1 MKMMREVK
9 IVVRRDCVDEVVVAL
24 RDADIPRFHVSHVHV
39 LGAGVDPEDSRL
51 SLEEGTRYTEK
62 SKIEVFCRQADVQ
75 RVIEIVREHAATGHR
90 GDGVMAV
97 TPIERIVS
105 IRTGEEDVLAVV

>member
-1 MKMMREVK
+1 MMREVK
-9 IVVRRDCVDEVVVAL
+9 IVLRRDCVDAVVLKL
-24 RDADIPRFHVSHVHV
+24 READIPRFHVSHVHV

-51 SLEEGTRYTEK
+51 SLEEGTRYTDK
-62 SKIEVFCRQADVQ
+62 SKIEVFCRAADVQ
-75 RVIEIVREHAATGHR
+75 RIVEIVCEHAATGHR
-90 GDGVMAV
+90 GDGLVAV